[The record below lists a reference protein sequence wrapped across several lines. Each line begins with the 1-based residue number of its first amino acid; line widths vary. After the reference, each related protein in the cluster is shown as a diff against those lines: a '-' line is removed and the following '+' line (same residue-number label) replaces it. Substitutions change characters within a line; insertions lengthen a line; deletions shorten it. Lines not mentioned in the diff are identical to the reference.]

1 MGIRPTRSRAVR
13 KTPSRPFD
21 LSANVVMPLAN
32 DRVWQRF
39 EQILKPDEVA
49 RILKGAING
58 DPLEQDNLFNIMV
71 GTWPDLG
78 QALNQVC
85 DEAAR
90 APLTVQPF
98 AEEGEETTPS
108 AEDKAA
114 TIQKLKRSMRPISN
128 TRRTGWHGTVREL
141 AMGYFYG
148 LTIREIHWD
157 VVDGLWLPTDT
168 EELSPIFYR
177 YPLHGSQVDQVL
189 FSPNG
194 RMGQDLVQF
203 DPNKFLVGE
212 KRWHRGGTLQ
222 TAPLRALVPYWI
234 AAVYGLKWFLQ
245 YGQVFGVPF
254 RFGTYRE
261 GDDQAR
267 IALNNALQNIGT
279 AGWASGPDGTKIDI
293 TPIPSGAQSLPQ
305 KELITMANNAV
316 AKFILGQTLTS
327 DVGDSGSRALGDVH
341 ESIRR
346 SRIESAVAFAAEIF
360 NFQLVPAIIRANYPD
375 EGELPYIQPDWP
387 DDEDALKKVERDE
400 KLFSGSL
407 NLPVALKDVY
417 DRHGVRMPEE
427 GEELFTPSTPS
438 LVNQES
444 DPGDVDGVTPGAQP
458 ESGSE
463 LGRAPS
469 NSGEEDEE
477 EGDEAQAQRA
487 KGDHVKAAAT
497 LNTATLEAL
506 QENVAAMV
514 PNVAREWLDPAADF
528 FRPLV
533 SMALEGK
540 ATPAEFERVLVEA
553 AATIPD
559 LELNTG
565 ALEEALVMAVG
576 TAMLAGAGQKA
587 IDLPVK

>member
-1 MGIRPTRSRAVR
+1 
-13 KTPSRPFD
+13 
-21 LSANVVMPLAN
+21 MPLAN

-90 APLTVQPF
+90 APLAVQPF
-98 AEEGEETTPS
+98 AEEGEEPTPT
-108 AEDKAA
+108 AEDKASI
-114 TIQKLKRSMRPISN
+114 IQKLKRSMRPMAN
-128 TRRTGWHGTVREL
+128 TRRMGWHGTVREL

-148 LTIREIHWD
+148 LTIREIHWG
-157 VVDGLWLPTDT
+157 VFDGLWLPTDT

-177 YPLHGSQVDQVL
+177 YPRHGSEIDQVL

-194 RMGQDLVQF
+194 RMADKLVQF

-346 SRIESAVAFAAEIF
+346 SRIESAVAFAAEIL
-360 NFQLVPAIIRANYPD
+360 NFQLVPAVIRANYPD
-375 EGELPYIQPDWP
+375 AEELPYIQPDWP

-400 KLFSGSL
+400 KLFSGSMR
-407 NLPVALKDVY
+407 LPVAIKDIY
-417 DRHGVRMPEE
+417 DRHGVRMPED
-427 GEELFTPSTPS
+427 GEELFTPSSSPS
-438 LVNQES
+438 LVNPEP
-444 DPGDVDGVTPGAQP
+444 DPGDADGVTPGTQPQPGP
-458 ESGSE
+458 ESG
-463 LGRAPS
+463 RAPF
-469 NSGEEDEE
+469 NLEGEEEPRGGE
-477 EGDEAQAQRA
+477 TTAQRA
-487 KGDHVKAAAT
+487 RQGDHVKAAAT

-514 PNVAREWLDPAADF
+514 PNVAQEWLEPAADF

-533 SMALEGK
+533 TLALEGK

-565 ALEEALVMAVG
+565 ALEEAMVRAVG

-587 IDLPVK
+587 LDLPAK